1 MTIDETIEKLQE
13 VCDKLNLPYSLNWD
27 FENNGQIIIYT
38 DAFMKNGELVS
49 SDLLNC
55 EDSKE

>member
-27 FENNGQIIIYT
+27 FDNDNQIVIYT
-38 DAFMKNGELVS
+38 NAFMKDGKIVS
-49 SDLLNC
+49 GYLL
-55 EDSKE
+55 EYEEF